1 MLQPQVALAW
11 IGPVYLLLM
20 TLPLAFIDIRQRRL
34 PNKIVL
40 PGLAI
45 TLVGQVLSVLAGAQW
60 QQLAVAWATAV
71 TVFALAAVANYFGA
85 LGMGDVK
92 LMALMTAALS
102 WFGWQHPLIA
112 FAVAFVL
119 ATVGVLV
126 LFVAR
131 RAKLGSTVA
140 LGPYLLAGFAVAAT
154 GLAWS

>member
-1 MLQPQVALAW
+1 MLPPQVALGW
-11 IGPVYLLLM
+11 LGPAYLLLM

-71 TVFALAAVANYFGA
+71 TVFALAAVANYSGA

-119 ATVGVLV
+119 ATIGVLV
-126 LFVAR
+126 LYVAR

-140 LGPYLLAGFAVAAT
+140 LGPYLLAGFAFAAT

>member
-1 MLQPQVALAW
+1 MFQL
-11 IGPVYLLLM
+11 IGVIYLLVFSI
-20 TLPLAFIDIRQRRL
+20 PLAFIDIRQRRL

-119 ATVGVLV
+119 ATVAVLV

>member
-11 IGPVYLLLM
+11 IGPAYLLLM

-71 TVFALAAVANYFGA
+71 TVFALAAFANYFGA

-112 FAVAFVL
+112 FAVAFLL
-119 ATVGVLV
+119 ATMGVLV
-126 LFVAR
+126 LFVSR

>member
-11 IGPVYLLLM
+11 IGPAYLLLM

-45 TLVGQVLSVLAGAQW
+45 TLVGQMLSVLA
-60 QQLAVAWATAV
+60 
-71 TVFALAAVANYFGA
+71 GA

-112 FAVAFVL
+112 FAVAFLL
-119 ATVGVLV
+119 ATIGVLV

>member
-1 MLQPQVALAW
+1 M
-11 IGPVYLLLM
+11 
-20 TLPLAFIDIRQRRL
+20 
-34 PNKIVL
+34 L

-60 QQLAVAWATAV
+60 QQLAVAWVTAV

-92 LMALMTAALS
+92 LMALMTSALS

>member
-11 IGPVYLLLM
+11 IGPAYLLLM
-20 TLPLAFIDIRQRRL
+20 TLPLAFIDIKQRRL

-92 LMALMTAALS
+92 LMALMTTALS

-119 ATVGVLV
+119 ATVGVLF

-140 LGPYLLAGFAVAAT
+140 LGPYLLAGFAFAAT

>member
-1 MLQPQVALAW
+1 M
-11 IGPVYLLLM
+11 
-20 TLPLAFIDIRQRRL
+20 
-34 PNKIVL
+34 
-40 PGLAI
+40 
-45 TLVGQVLSVLAGAQW
+45 LSVLAGAQW
-60 QQLAVAWATAV
+60 QQLAVAWTTAV

-119 ATVGVLV
+119 ATIGVLV

-140 LGPYLLAGFAVAAT
+140 LGPYLLAGFAFAAT

>member
-40 PGLAI
+40 PGHAI

-60 QQLAVAWATAV
+60 QKLAVAWGTAV

-119 ATVGVLV
+119 ATVGVLF

-140 LGPYLLAGFAVAAT
+140 LGPYLLAGFAFAAT

>member
-11 IGPVYLLLM
+11 IGPAYLLLM
-20 TLPLAFIDIRQRRL
+20 TLPLALIDIRQRRL

-45 TLVGQVLSVLAGAQW
+45 TLVGHVLSVLAGAQW

-112 FAVAFVL
+112 FGVAFVL
-119 ATVGVLV
+119 ATIGVLV

>member
-11 IGPVYLLLM
+11 IGPAYLLLM
-20 TLPLAFIDIRQRRL
+20 TFPLAFIDVRQRRL

-112 FAVAFVL
+112 FAVTFVL

>member
-1 MLQPQVALAW
+1 MLQPQVVLAW

-20 TLPLAFIDIRQRRL
+20 TLPLTFIDIRQRRL

-60 QQLAVAWATAV
+60 QQLAVAWAAAV
-71 TVFALAAVANYFGA
+71 AVFALAAVANYFGA